1 MNIITIYR
9 SPRLAR
15 FPAPSDMLASDL
27 ALELSTSLIQR
38 EWRARNDARND
49 GRMGTGK
56 PRWTLKAV

>member
-38 EWRARNDARND
+38 EWRARND